1 MGYMDNFKTSLNQ
14 VFRLSPNEEIEDE
27 EMLDDQTEP
36 LRDADVTEDIS
47 IDKDDQKHKYLSRGQ
62 TGRYE
67 DKSSAFN
74 SDGNSIISADTRIV
88 GKIISNGNL
97 LIGGDVEGDIVAKG
111 DVRVKGKVKGSI
123 SANRVELSECSVLG
137 NIRAEASLM
146 IDAGSEVIGD
156 IESGDTSID
165 GKIKGNVLSTADV
178 LCKKNSFILGNVA
191 SDSISIEKGSVVCG
205 EIQIKCT
212 ENADELFSKY
222 FNAGKQE

>member
-67 DKSSAFN
+67 DKSSGFN
-74 SDGNSIISADTRIV
+74 SDGNSIIAADTRIV

-178 LCKKNSFILGNVA
+178 LCKKNSFILGNV
-191 SDSISIEKGSVVCG
+191 
-205 EIQIKCT
+205 EIGR
-212 ENADELFSKY
+212 AHV
-222 FNAGKQE
+222 

>member
-222 FNAGKQE
+222 FNSGKQG

>member
-14 VFRLSPNEEIEDE
+14 VFRLPPNEEADYE
-27 EMLDDQTEP
+27 EMLDDHAELP
-36 LRDADVTEDIS
+36 GEAEEIEEISVAKEDHR
-47 IDKDDQKHKYLSRGQ
+47 HKYFSRGQ
-62 TGRYE
+62 SGRYE
-67 DKSSAFN
+67 DKASSFT
-74 SDGNSIISADTRIV
+74 SDGNSVISSDTRIV

-222 FNAGKQE
+222 FNSGKQG

>member
-14 VFRLSPNEEIEDE
+14 VFRLSPNEEVEDA
-27 EMLDDQTEP
+27 EMIDDYTEP
-36 LRDADVTEDIS
+36 SGETEVIEEIS
-47 IDKDDQKHKYLSRGQ
+47 VAKDDHRHKYFSRGQ
-62 TGRYE
+62 SGRYE
-67 DKSSAFN
+67 DKASSFT
-74 SDGNSIISADTRIV
+74 SDGNSVISSDTRIV

-97 LIGGDVEGDIVAKG
+97 LIGGDVEGDIMAKG

-123 SANRVELSECSVLG
+123 SANRIELSECSVLG
-137 NIRAEASLM
+137 NIRAEATQVN
-146 IDAGSEVIGD
+146 DAGSEVIGD

-178 LCKKNSFILGNVA
+178 ICKKNSFILGNVA

-222 FNAGKQE
+222 FNSGKQG

>member
-1 MGYMDNFKTSLNQ
+1 MGDDGGEGGVGVIAGATLRAGAVN
-14 VFRLSPNEEIEDE
+14 DE
-27 EMLDDQTEP
+27 AGGGDDT
-36 LRDADVTEDIS
+36 V
-47 IDKDDQKHKYLSRGQ
+47 ID
-62 TGRYE
+62 T
-67 DKSSAFN
+67 
-74 SDGNSIISADTRIV
+74 DGN
-88 GKIISNGNL
+88 NL
-97 LIGGDVEGDIVAKG
+97 LIGGDVEGDIMAKG
-111 DVRVKGKVKGSI
+111 DVRVRGKVKGSI
-123 SANRVELSECSVLG
+123 SANRVELSECSVFG
-137 NIRAEASLM
+137 NIRAETSLM

-165 GKIKGNVLSTADV
+165 GKIKGNVLSTANV

>member
-14 VFRLSPNEEIEDE
+14 VFRLSPNEEADVE
-27 EMLDDQTEP
+27 EMLDDNVEP
-36 LRDADVTEDIS
+36 LGDTDV
-47 IDKDDQKHKYLSRGQ
+47 KDDIYAAKDDHRKKYLSRGQ
-62 TGRYE
+62 SGRYE
-67 DKSSAFN
+67 EKAPAFT
-74 SDGNSIISADTRIV
+74 SDGNSVISADTRII

-97 LIGGDVEGDIVAKG
+97 LVGGDVEGDIMANG
-111 DVRVKGKVKGSI
+111 DVRVKGKVRGSI

-137 NIRAEASLM
+137 NIHAEDSLV

-165 GKIKGNVLSTADV
+165 GKIKGNVLSTANLV
-178 LCKKNSFILGNVA
+178 CKKNSFILGNVA

-212 ENADELFSKY
+212 ENADELFAKY
-222 FNAGKQE
+222 FNSGKQE

>member
-212 ENADELFSKY
+212 ENADEVLSKS
-222 FNAGKQE
+222 FNSGKQG

>member
-212 ENADELFSKY
+212 ENADEVFSKY
-222 FNAGKQE
+222 FSAGKQE

>member
-205 EIQIKCT
+205 EIQITCT

-222 FNAGKQE
+222 FNSGKQG

>member
-14 VFRLSPNEEIEDE
+14 VFRLSPDETIDDE
-27 EMLDDQTEP
+27 EMLDDNVEP
-36 LRDADVTEDIS
+36 LREADVKEDIS
-47 IDKDDQKHKYLSRGQ
+47 AAKDDHRNKYFSGRQ
-62 TGRYE
+62 DARYE
-67 DKSSAFN
+67 ERASAFS
-74 SDGNSIISADTRIV
+74 SDGNSVISADTRIV
-88 GKIISNGNL
+88 GKIISNSNL
-97 LIGGDVEGDIVAKG
+97 LIGGDVEGDIMAKG
-111 DVRVKGKVKGSI
+111 DVRVRGKVKGSI
-123 SANRVELSECSVLG
+123 SANRVELSECSVFG
-137 NIRAEASLM
+137 NIRAETSLM

-165 GKIKGNVLSTADV
+165 GKIKGNVLSTANV

-222 FNAGKQE
+222 FNSGKQG

>member
-1 MGYMDNFKTSLNQ
+1 M
-14 VFRLSPNEEIEDE
+14 
-27 EMLDDQTEP
+27 
-36 LRDADVTEDIS
+36 
-47 IDKDDQKHKYLSRGQ
+47 
-62 TGRYE
+62 
-67 DKSSAFN
+67 
-74 SDGNSIISADTRIV
+74 
-88 GKIISNGNL
+88 
-97 LIGGDVEGDIVAKG
+97 AKG
-111 DVRVKGKVKGSI
+111 DVRVRGKVKGSI
-123 SANRVELSECSVLG
+123 SANRVELSECSVFG
-137 NIRAEASLM
+137 NIRAETSLM

-165 GKIKGNVLSTADV
+165 GKIKGNVLSTANV

>member
-74 SDGNSIISADTRIV
+74 SDGNSIISADTRII

-97 LIGGDVEGDIVAKG
+97 LVGGDVEGDIMANG
-111 DVRVKGKVKGSI
+111 DVRVKGKVRGSI

-137 NIRAEASLM
+137 NIHAEDSLV

-165 GKIKGNVLSTADV
+165 GKIKGNVLSTANLV
-178 LCKKNSFILGNVA
+178 CKKNSFILGNVA

-212 ENADELFSKY
+212 ENADELFAKY
-222 FNAGKQE
+222 FNSGKQE

>member
-1 MGYMDNFKTSLNQ
+1 MDNFKTSLNQ
-14 VFRLSPNEEIEDE
+14 VFRLSPTEDADE
-27 EMLDDQTEP
+27 QDMLDEQAELQET
-36 LRDADVTEDIS
+36 ADVTEEVS
-47 IDKDDQKHKYLSRGQ
+47 LVKDDRKHKYYSKGQ
-62 TGRYE
+62 SGRYE
-67 DKSSAFN
+67 DRASALTGE
-74 SDGNSIISADTRIV
+74 GNSIISSDTRIV

-97 LIGGDVEGDIVAKG
+97 LIGGDVEGDIMAKG
-111 DVRVKGKVKGSI
+111 DVRVKGKVNGSI

-137 NIRAEASLM
+137 NIRAEASLV

-178 LCKKNSFILGNVA
+178 VCKKNSFILGNVA

-222 FNAGKQE
+222 FNSGKQG